1 MRLCTKGF
9 VVVWNGKLLRC
20 CLWSDSYQSE
30 KYANYIQGS
39 EQGEGTQYS
48 NFQLPQNKN
57 RTPLNGGGS
66 DECSNGMSLVMCI
79 PVTHDAYTH
88 LHTHRKCPESICIC
102 KYESCSVSSS
112 KIGR

>member
-9 VVVWNGKLLRC
+9 VIVWNGKLLRC

-48 NFQLPQNKN
+48 NFKLPQNKN
-57 RTPLNGGGS
+57 RTPLKGEVVMNAQIAS
-66 DECSNGMSLVMCI
+66 ASLCVH
-79 PVTHDAYTH
+79 TSTYAYTH
-88 LHTHRKCPESICIC
+88 LHTHIKCPESICIC
-102 KYESCSVSSS
+102 AYKSCLFFSP
-112 KIGR
+112 KIEI